1 MKIYLIVV
9 STFTLLSLFVIG
21 DNLTSAFSQISDNTQ
36 SSWAKYTNQ
45 TFGFSL
51 EYPSVW
57 IVKENSIKD
66 QEEIVDLEIGQLTKN
81 IMSEKFTGHVA
92 FRSFGES
99 EFGMMPIDDIGVI
112 TDIVKYMVNKM
123 INDKYNL
130 ATTILNDVE
139 IHKLKNTNKEIGTF
153 TYLVG
158 DRKDTVITTV
168 VTNHNN
174 ETMAFFLMGTVPQFE
189 NPQFIQDLK
198 HIIKSIIFLDKNS
211 ELKQTT
217 AEEHKVTPI
226 INILEDA
233 SVQGYPNYDPK
244 ELVVKKDASIIRINN
259 TDIMPHTLTNGKG
272 PLDPESGLI
281 FATNIIKGGDFFDLK
296 IDQVNTGEY
305 PYYCSIHPYM
315 TGTLVI
321 K

>member
-1 MKIYLIVV
+1 MKIYLIVI
-9 STFTLLSLFVIG
+9 SLFTFLSLFVIG
-21 DNLTSAFSQISDNTQ
+21 DNLTSIFSQIPDNTQ
-36 SSWAKYTNQ
+36 SKWAKYTNQ
-45 TFGFSL
+45 TYGFSL
-51 EYPSVW
+51 EYPSFW

-66 QEEIVDLEIGQLTKN
+66 QEIVDLEIGPLTKN
-81 IMSEKFTGHVA
+81 ILSEKFTGHIA

-99 EFGMMPIDDIGVI
+99 EFGMMPIDDIGII
-112 TDIVKYMVNKM
+112 TDIVKYMVKKI

-130 ATTILNDVE
+130 DTTILNNVE

-158 DRKDTVITTV
+158 DRKDTVITTI
-168 VTNHNN
+168 VTNYNN
-174 ETMAFFLMGTVPQFE
+174 KTMAFFLLGTVSQFE
-189 NPQFIQDLK
+189 NPKFIQDLK
-198 HIIKSIIFLDKNS
+198 HIIKSITFLDKNS
-211 ELKQTT
+211 KLEQTIV
-217 AEEHKVTPI
+217 EDHKVTPI

-244 ELVVKKDASIIRINN
+244 ELVVSKGTIMIRINN
-259 TDIMPHTLTNGKG
+259 TDIMPHTLTNGRG

-281 FATNIIKGGDFFDLK
+281 FATNIIKGGDLFELK
-296 IDQVNTGEY
+296 IDKINSGQY

>member
-1 MKIYLIVV
+1 MKIYLIVI
-9 STFTLLSLFVIG
+9 SLFTFLSLFVIG
-21 DNLTSAFSQISDNTQ
+21 DNLTSIFSQISDNTQ
-36 SSWAKYTNQ
+36 SKWAKYTNQ
-45 TFGFSL
+45 TYGFSL
-51 EYPSVW
+51 EYPSFW

-66 QEEIVDLEIGQLTKN
+66 QEIVDLEIGPLTKN
-81 IMSEKFTGHVA
+81 ILSEKFTGHIA

-99 EFGMMPIDDIGVI
+99 EFGMMPIDDIGII
-112 TDIVKYMVNKM
+112 TDIVKYMVKKI

-130 ATTILNDVE
+130 DTTILNNVE
-139 IHKLKNTNKEIGTF
+139 IHNLKNTTKEIGTF

-158 DRKDTVITTV
+158 DRKDTVITTI
-168 VTNHNN
+168 VTNYNN
-174 ETMAFFLMGTVPQFE
+174 KTMAFFLLGTVSQFE
-189 NPQFIQDLK
+189 NPKFIQDLK
-198 HIIKSIIFLDKNS
+198 HIIKSITFLDKNS
-211 ELKQTT
+211 KLEQTIV
-217 AEEHKVTPI
+217 EDHKVTPI

-244 ELVVKKDASIIRINN
+244 ELVVSKGTIMIRINN
-259 TDIMPHTLTNGKG
+259 TDIMPHTLTNGRG

-281 FATNIIKGGDFFDLK
+281 FATNIIKGGDLFELK
-296 IDQVNTGEY
+296 IDKINSGQY

>member
-9 STFTLLSLFVIG
+9 STFTFLSLFLIG
-21 DNLTSAFSQISDNTQ
+21 DNLTSTFSQISDNTQ
-36 SSWAKYTNQ
+36 PTWARYTNQ
-45 TFGFSL
+45 TYGFSL
-51 EYPSVW
+51 EYPSFW

-66 QEEIVDLEIGQLTKN
+66 QEIVDLEIGQLTKN
-81 IMSEKFTGHVA
+81 LMSEKFTGHVA

-112 TDIVKYMVNKM
+112 TDIVKYMVKKM

-130 ATTILNDVE
+130 TTTILKDDE
-139 IHKLKNTNKEIGTF
+139 IHKLKNTNKQIGTF
-153 TYLVG
+153 TYLIG
-158 DRKDTVITTV
+158 EGKDTVITTI

-189 NPQFIQDLK
+189 NTEFIQDLK
-198 HIIKSIIFLDKNS
+198 HIIKSITYLDKNS
-211 ELKQTT
+211 QLEQTT
-217 AEEHKVTPI
+217 ADEHEVTPI

-244 ELVVKKDASIIRINN
+244 ELVLKAGTSMIRINN
-259 TDIMPHTLTNGKG
+259 TDIMPHTLTNGRG

-281 FATNIIKGGDFFDLK
+281 FATNIIKGGDLFELK
-296 IDQVNTGEY
+296 IDKVDSGEY